1 MHELSDVLVGTCSAH
16 RLDRQMHRG
25 RIKSTPANSQPGG
38 SLEFRLLGR
47 KVLQYILSLIMQFLY
62 DKLVSISQSSKVS
75 SSFHEA
81 RHVIIP
87 VR

>member
-1 MHELSDVLVGTCSAH
+1 MYSVSLILLNTRVEIGS
-16 RLDRQMHRG
+16 Q
-25 RIKSTPANSQPGG
+25 STSANSQPGG

-47 KVLQYILSLIMQFLY
+47 KVLQYILSLIMQFLN
-62 DKLVSISQSSKVS
+62 DKLVSLSQSSKVS